1 MDREALKR
9 GTSVYLVDRVIP
21 MLPRRL
27 SNGICSLNAGEDR
40 LALSC
45 IMTID
50 PKGNIVDHEIAE
62 TVIHVDQR
70 MSYTGVQKI
79 LDGRLRG
86 LRQENARLRQERE
99 QRQEK
104 ARQAIESMAAQEEQV
119 RQVYPEFRW
128 QREMENP
135 AFGRLVCAGVEPM
148 AAYEVVHREDILRR
162 AMAYSAKRATRQ
174 AARSIASVGRR
185 PAENG
190 GRCVG
195 VTGSDPRG
203 LTSRELADI
212 RRRVMEGE
220 KISF

>member
-1 MDREALKR
+1 MQWFAEEGAADEAAR
-9 GTSVYLVDRVIP
+9 TGDTAPD
-21 MLPRRL
+21 
-27 SNGICSLNAGEDR
+27 AGEQEDFA
-40 LALSC
+40 AL
-45 IMTID
+45 IRGRYKAD
-50 PKGNIVDHEIAE
+50 FDA
-62 TVIHVDQR
+62 R
-70 MSYTGVQKI
+70 VQKI

-86 LRQENARLRQERE
+86 LRQENA
-99 QRQEK
+99 
-104 ARQAIESMAAQEEQV
+104 
-119 RQVYPEFRW
+119 
-128 QREMENP
+128 
-135 AFGRLVCAGVEPM
+135 
-148 AAYEVVHREDILRR
+148 RR

>member
-1 MDREALKR
+1 MREVQWMQWFAEAGPADEAAR
-9 GTSVYLVDRVIP
+9 TGDTAPD
-21 MLPRRL
+21 
-27 SNGICSLNAGEDR
+27 AGEQEDFA
-40 LALSC
+40 AL
-45 IMTID
+45 IRGRYKAD
-50 PKGNIVDHEIAE
+50 FDA
-62 TVIHVDQR
+62 R
-70 MSYTGVQKI
+70 VQKI

-99 QRQEK
+99 QRQEQ
-104 ARQAIESMAAQEEQV
+104 ARQALEAMAA
-119 RQVYPEFRW
+119 
-128 QREMENP
+128 
-135 AFGRLVCAGVEPM
+135 
-148 AAYEVVHREDILRR
+148 
-162 AMAYSAKRATRQ
+162 KRTARQ
-174 AARSIASVGRR
+174 AARSIARVGRR

>member
-1 MDREALKR
+1 MREVQWMQWFAEAGPADEAAR
-9 GTSVYLVDRVIP
+9 TGDAAP
-21 MLPRRL
+21 D
-27 SNGICSLNAGEDR
+27 AGEQEDFA
-40 LALSC
+40 AL
-45 IMTID
+45 IRGRYKAD
-50 PKGNIVDHEIAE
+50 FDA
-62 TVIHVDQR
+62 R
-70 MSYTGVQKI
+70 VQKI

-86 LRQENARLRQERE
+86 LRQ
-99 QRQEK
+99 
-104 ARQAIESMAAQEEQV
+104 
-119 RQVYPEFRW
+119 
-128 QREMENP
+128 ENP

-162 AMAYSAKRATRQ
+162 AMAYSAKRTARQ

>member
-1 MDREALKR
+1 MQWFAEAGPADEAAR
-9 GTSVYLVDRVIP
+9 TGDTAPD
-21 MLPRRL
+21 
-27 SNGICSLNAGEDR
+27 AGEQEDFA
-40 LALSC
+40 AL
-45 IMTID
+45 IRGRYKAD
-50 PKGNIVDHEIAE
+50 FDA
-62 TVIHVDQR
+62 R
-70 MSYTGVQKI
+70 VQKI

-99 QRQEK
+99 QRQEQ
-104 ARQAIESMAAQEEQV
+104 ARQALE
-119 RQVYPEFRW
+119 
-128 QREMENP
+128 
-135 AFGRLVCAGVEPM
+135 
-148 AAYEVVHREDILRR
+148 
-162 AMAYSAKRATRQ
+162 AMAYSAKRTARQ

>member
-1 MDREALKR
+1 MQWFAEAGPADEAAR
-9 GTSVYLVDRVIP
+9 TGDTAPD
-21 MLPRRL
+21 
-27 SNGICSLNAGEDR
+27 AGEQEDFA
-40 LALSC
+40 AL
-45 IMTID
+45 IRGRYKAD
-50 PKGNIVDHEIAE
+50 FDA
-62 TVIHVDQR
+62 R
-70 MSYTGVQKI
+70 VQKI

-99 QRQEK
+99 QRQEQ
-104 ARQAIESMAAQEEQV
+104 ARQALEAMAAQEEQV

-128 QREMENP
+128 Q
-135 AFGRLVCAGVEPM
+135 LEPM

-162 AMAYSAKRATRQ
+162 AMAYSAKRTARQ

>member
-1 MDREALKR
+1 MRGVQWMQWFAEEGVADEAAR
-9 GTSVYLVDRVIP
+9 TGDAAP
-21 MLPRRL
+21 D
-27 SNGICSLNAGEDR
+27 AGE
-40 LALSC
+40 
-45 IMTID
+45 
-50 PKGNIVDHEIAE
+50 
-62 TVIHVDQR
+62 
-70 MSYTGVQKI
+70 
-79 LDGRLRG
+79 
-86 LRQENARLRQERE
+86 QENFAALIRGRYKADFDARVRRSWMDGCGACGRRMHGSGRMPE
-99 QRQEK
+99 QRQEQ
-104 ARQAIESMAAQEEQV
+104 ARQALEAMAAQEEQV

>member
-1 MDREALKR
+1 MQWFAEA
-9 GTSVYLVDRVIP
+9 GPADEAAQTGDAAP
-21 MLPRRL
+21 D
-27 SNGICSLNAGEDR
+27 AGEQEDFA
-40 LALSC
+40 AL
-45 IMTID
+45 IRGRYKAD
-50 PKGNIVDHEIAE
+50 FDA
-62 TVIHVDQR
+62 R
-70 MSYTGVQKI
+70 VQKI

-99 QRQEK
+99 QRQEQ
-104 ARQAIESMAAQEEQV
+104 ARQALEAMAAQEEQV

-128 QREMENP
+128 QREMEKP
-135 AFGRLVCAGVEPM
+135 AFGRLGCAGVEP
-148 AAYEVVHREDILRR
+148 EDILRR
-162 AMAYSAKRATRQ
+162 AMAYSAKRTARQ

>member
-1 MDREALKR
+1 MYCLNRII
-9 GTSVYLVDRVIP
+9 RVI
-21 MLPRRL
+21 LEFEIL
-27 SNGICSLNAGEDR
+27 EEQGFK
-40 LALSC
+40 LARQAFEE
-45 IMTID
+45 MMR
-50 PKGNIVDHEIAE
+50 A
-62 TVIHVDQR
+62 QR
-70 MSYTGVQKI
+70 
-79 LDGRLRG
+79 
-86 LRQENARLRQERE
+86 ER
-99 QRQEK
+99 

-162 AMAYSAKRATRQ
+162 AMAYSAKRTARQ

>member
-1 MDREALKR
+1 MR
-9 GTSVYLVDRVIP
+9 GVQWMQWFAEEGVADEVARTGDTAP
-21 MLPRRL
+21 D
-27 SNGICSLNAGEDR
+27 AGEQEDFA
-40 LALSC
+40 AL
-45 IMTID
+45 IRGRYKAD
-50 PKGNIVDHEIAE
+50 FDA
-62 TVIHVDQR
+62 R
-70 MSYTGVQKI
+70 VQKI

-99 QRQEK
+99 QRRER

-162 AMAYSAKRATRQ
+162 AMAYSAKRTARQ